1 MAFTRPVTV
10 RDLCDFLEVVSPP
23 VLGESWD
30 NLGLL
35 LGEDQAAVNR
45 VLTCLTLTP
54 EVAQEAI
61 DIQAQLI
68 VTHHPIL
75 FKPIQKLNCA
85 TAEGRM
91 LLSLARHNIAVFC
104 SHTAYDNTSTGIN
117 QQLAELL
124 ELTDIKP
131 LRSASSQIA
140 VVDFLSVEIG
150 AGRYGRLLQP
160 ISLSELI
167 EVISSRLNQP
177 WVSYV
182 GDRQARIETI
192 GIACGA
198 AADFLKDACR
208 VGCQA
213 FLTGEARFHACLEA
227 RQSNVALI
235 LPGHYATERPAMEN
249 LAKRI
254 ATQFPQIRALA
265 SSSET
270 DPLEL
275 FFRPG

>member
-85 TAEGRM
+85 
-91 LLSLARHNIAVFC
+91 
-104 SHTAYDNTSTGIN
+104 
-117 QQLAELL
+117 
-124 ELTDIKP
+124 
-131 LRSASSQIA
+131 
-140 VVDFLSVEIG
+140 
-150 AGRYGRLLQP
+150 
-160 ISLSELI
+160 
-167 EVISSRLNQP
+167 
-177 WVSYV
+177 
-182 GDRQARIETI
+182 
-192 GIACGA
+192 
-198 AADFLKDACR
+198 
-208 VGCQA
+208 
-213 FLTGEARFHACLEA
+213 
-227 RQSNVALI
+227 
-235 LPGHYATERPAMEN
+235 
-249 LAKRI
+249 
-254 ATQFPQIRALA
+254 
-265 SSSET
+265 
-270 DPLEL
+270 
-275 FFRPG
+275 